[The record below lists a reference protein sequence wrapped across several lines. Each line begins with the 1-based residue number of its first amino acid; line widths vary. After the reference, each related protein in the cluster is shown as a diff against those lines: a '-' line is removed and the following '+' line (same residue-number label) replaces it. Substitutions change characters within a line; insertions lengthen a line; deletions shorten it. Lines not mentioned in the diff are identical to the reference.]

1 MVEKNLINSFRD
13 EASNNN
19 YNKKL
24 CRGVKTEEE
33 TIKEFYAEY
42 INFKEKYKDVWD
54 EIINNDFKNVSN
66 SRVLQ
71 ATEEYRDLKNKYKN
85 VWDKII
91 N

>member
-1 MVEKNLINSFRD
+1 MVEKSLINSFRD
-13 EASNNN
+13 KVSNNN

-33 TIKEFYAEY
+33 TIKEFWVEY
-42 INFKEKYKDVWD
+42 INFKDKYKDVWD

-66 SRVLQ
+66 SRVLE
-71 ATEEYRDLKNKYKN
+71 ATENYRDLKNKYKD